1 MPFIIG
7 ILVII
12 LLLYLFA
19 PPLKSLK
26 KSKLSTAMEDVYS
39 IDQTKKLSEMK
50 PNSLEYRLAA
60 SGMNWK
66 PATFRVVTVLGG
78 LGAMLLAWAFL
89 PGIPAITAGLLVYY
103 APTAIMND
111 RVKGR
116 GREIDKLLPIAIG
129 RITAGLATGASV
141 PEVLDDVAGTLELEG
156 RNPLSPEFAL
166 TAAELRSKERTEA
179 LQNLARRSPSVSL
192 ANLAYLL
199 EGYIES
205 GGGKYNEVLSQSGKR
220 IQQILEARNQTVAKA
235 SDAMTSAKTI
245 PIVLVCVL
253 AFLAQDPTTQESLR
267 SLPVQLVLG
276 VAIACMV
283 SGYVIMRS
291 MVQEAA

>member
-1 MPFIIG
+1 MTG
-7 ILVII
+7 V
-12 LLLYLFA
+12 
-19 PPLKSLK
+19 
-26 KSKLSTAMEDVYS
+26 
-39 IDQTKKLSEMK
+39 QTC
-50 PNSLEYRLAA
+50 A
-60 SGMNWK
+60 
-66 PATFRVVTVLGG
+66 
-78 LGAMLLAWAFL
+78 
-89 PGIPAITAGLLVYY
+89 
-103 APTAIMND
+103 
-111 RVKGR
+111 
-116 GREIDKLLPIAIG
+116 LPI
-129 RITAGLATGASV
+129 
-141 PEVLDDVAGTLELEG
+141 
-156 RNPLSPEFAL
+156 
-166 TAAELRSKERTEA
+166 
-179 LQNLARRSPSVSL
+179 SVSL

>member
-1 MPFIIG
+1 MAYIIG
-7 ILVII
+7 IFVTI

-19 PPLKSLK
+19 PPLKNLK
-26 KSKLSTAMEDVYS
+26 KSKLSVAMEDVYS
-39 IDQTKKLSEMK
+39 IDQTKKLSEMQ

-60 SGMNWK
+60 SGLNWK
-66 PATFRVVTVLGG
+66 PATFRVVTILGG
-78 LGAMLLAWAFL
+78 LGATLLAWAFL
-89 PGIPAITAGLLVYY
+89 PGIPAITAGILVYY
-103 APTAIMND
+103 APTAIMSD

-141 PEVLDDVAGTLELEG
+141 PDVLDDVAVTLELEG
-156 RNPLSPEFAL
+156 KNSLSPEFTL

-220 IQQILEARNQTVAKA
+220 IQQILEARNQTIAKA
-235 SDAMTSAKTI
+235 GDAMTSAKTI
-245 PIVLVCVL
+245 PFVLVCVL
-253 AFLAQDPTTQESLR
+253 AFLAQDPTTQDSLR

-283 SGYVIMRS
+283 SGFVIMRS